1 MPRIRIAHPIE
12 ILVRGDLREVLKDK
26 HCFADVVYLD
36 PPFGTGRDFGAY
48 GDGIE
53 SFAVDGFDGRIS
65 DIVAFASDELSRR
78 WLRYLASCLVPI
90 RDATKPKGSFWIH
103 IDERCSHLA
112 RLLCDRLLAPAE
124 WRSTIVWA
132 YRRWPCK
139 SRRFQA
145 FHDVLLHYAPTDGT
159 FNVLRD
165 EPTESTVK
173 KWGNKTQVRKQKTDG
188 RMISVATD
196 IPSLGPA
203 MGDVWHIQPVAPKAD
218 ERKRASNYPTV
229 KPESL
234 LDRVISSSTNPGD
247 VVLDLGAGSG
257 TALAVARRLGRGFV
271 GIDRSEIAIAACEKR
286 LGIVASNAGIDTG
299 ILPSQ

>member
-1 MPRIRIAHPIE
+1 M
-12 ILVRGDLREVLKDK
+12 
-26 HCFADVVYLD
+26 VYFD

-53 SFAVDGFDGRIS
+53 SFVVDRFDVCIS

-90 RDATKPKGSFWIH
+90 RSAAKPSASIWIH
-103 IDERCSHLA
+103 VDERCSHLA

-132 YRRWPCK
+132 YRRWPSK

-145 FHDVLLHYAPTDGT
+145 FHDVIFHYAPEDGT
-159 FNVLRD
+159 FNVLYD
-165 EPTESTVK
+165 ELSASSIA
-173 KWGNKTQVRKQKTDG
+173 KWGRNKKVKAMVDG
-188 RMISVATD
+188 RITSVSTNE
-196 IPSLGPA
+196 PSPGAP
-203 MGDVWHIQPVAPKAD
+203 MGDVWHIQPVAPKAE

-234 LDRVISSSTNPGD
+234 LERAILSSTNPGD
-247 VVLDLGAGSG
+247 VVLDPGAGSG
-257 TALAVARRLGRGFV
+257 TALVAARRFGRGFF
-271 GIDRSEIAIAACEKR
+271 GIDRSEIAIAACERR
-286 LGIVASNAGIDTG
+286 LGIVASSTTCRSSPLNC
-299 ILPSQ
+299 P